1 VKKLLVIVL
10 VLVAIWIGGRFI
22 LHRGE
27 VRATVV
33 VHDAATLRAGDPLV
47 ESGATVG
54 RVTKIA
60 HLDGDDAISIRI
72 DRNHRRAVVSDSLF
86 AVDGRRLVVSN
97 TFALGTPVDDGAVLR
112 ARDGGIAQWL
122 ARHGDTI
129 APVMAKAK
137 RATDAKLDD
146 ADKRIAEVKTR
157 VGKMEDDLVRSN
169 HLAEAKAL
177 REKFNKWVAELK
189 R

>member
-33 VHDAATLRAGDPLV
+33 MRDAATLRAGDPVV
-47 ESGATVG
+47 ESGAVVG

-60 HLDGDDAISIRI
+60 HLDGDDAVSIRI
-72 DRNHRRAVVSDSLF
+72 GRDHRRAVVGDSLF

-122 ARHGDTI
+122 ARHGDPI
-129 APVMAKAK
+129 APLMAKAK
-137 RATDAKLDD
+137 SATDAKLDE

-169 HLAEAKAL
+169 HVAEAKAL
-177 REKFNKWVAELK
+177 REKFDKWVAGLK